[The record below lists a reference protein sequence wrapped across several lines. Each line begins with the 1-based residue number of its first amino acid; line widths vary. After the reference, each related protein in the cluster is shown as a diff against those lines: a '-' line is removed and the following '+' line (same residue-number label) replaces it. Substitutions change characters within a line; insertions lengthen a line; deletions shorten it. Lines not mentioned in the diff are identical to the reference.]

1 MQTQLFI
8 APSEFR
14 LVFSTR
20 MRILYITGDMGVE
33 IGGRK
38 GASTHVRETCHALLR
53 FGHEVRV
60 LTPAPGETAQLQFP
74 VHEVKA
80 PRAKWMG
87 ADLRYIELNRRMRK
101 AVAAQIQEWQ
111 PDAIYERY
119 SLYQTAGL
127 ELSRRHRIPRIL
139 EVNTLLARE
148 QSRRLHWPRLA
159 ERVEKSLWR
168 RETAVI
174 TVSETLRKLM
184 IESAELKPYEM
195 AGFIINPVAVDPE
208 MFHPATRPA
217 VEVQEFAAGRK
228 LAGYAG
234 TLTAWHGI
242 DLFLDAAAV
251 LRERGANCL
260 LYVIGG
266 DPARVQR
273 LRDQTMERGL
283 QSHLH
288 FHGSIPH
295 AMVPSYLAAM
305 DLFLIPD
312 TQDWSSPTK
321 FFEFAAMAR
330 PIVASVSPSVTE
342 VFGSD
347 DAGFFFKR
355 GSAEAMAESVVGAL
369 SNPEEARR
377 RATIARQRVL
387 NRYTW
392 NSNIQRVMEL
402 YRAQGLSPELAAFP
416 PPYVEKSS
424 T

>member
-1 MQTQLFI
+1 
-8 APSEFR
+8 
-14 LVFSTR
+14 

-38 GASTHVRETCHALLR
+38 GASTHVRETCNALLR

-60 LTPAPGETAQLQFP
+60 LTPAPGETAEVKFP
-74 VHEVKA
+74 VVEVKA

-87 ADLRYIELNRRMRK
+87 ADLRYMELNRRMRK
-101 AVAAQIQEWQ
+101 AIAVQVHEWK

-127 ELSRRHRIPRIL
+127 ELSRRHGIPRIL
-139 EVNTLLARE
+139 EVNTLLAKE
-148 QSRRLHWPRLA
+148 QSHRLHWPGLA
-159 ERVEKSLWR
+159 EKVERSLWR
-168 RETAVI
+168 RESAVI
-174 TVSETLRKLM
+174 TVSETLRELM
-184 IESAELKPYEM
+184 IQSAQMNPAEM
-195 AGFIINPVAVDPE
+195 AGFVINPVAVDPA
-208 MFHPATRPA
+208 MFDPATPPS
-217 VEVQEFAAGRK
+217 VELQEFAAGRQI
-228 LAGYAG
+228 AGYAG

-242 DLFLDAAAV
+242 DLFFDAAAI
-251 LRERGANCL
+251 LRERGASCL

-273 LRDQTMERGL
+273 LREQTIQRGL
-283 QSHLH
+283 ESHLH

-295 AMVPSYLAAM
+295 TMVPSCLAAM

-321 FFEFAAMAR
+321 FFEFAAMSR

-355 GSAEAMAESVVGAL
+355 GSAEAMAESVLEAL
-369 SNPEEARR
+369 GNPVEARR
-377 RATIARQRVL
+377 RARIARQRVL
-387 NRYTW
+387 SRYTW
-392 NSNIQRVMEL
+392 NSNIHRVMEL
-402 YRAQGLSPELAAFP
+402 YQAQGLSPHTAVFP
-416 PPYVEKSS
+416 PPYVEEPAV
-424 T
+424 